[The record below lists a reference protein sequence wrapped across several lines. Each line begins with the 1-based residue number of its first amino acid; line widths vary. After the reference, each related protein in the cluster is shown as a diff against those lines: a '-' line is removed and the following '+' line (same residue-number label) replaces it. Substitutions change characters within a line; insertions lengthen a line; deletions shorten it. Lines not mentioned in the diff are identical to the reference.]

1 MVQPQ
6 GTQHFLDGVEAVVR
20 GQVRKGVEA
29 RTNVCYVCKNVPC
42 SIYMF
47 KRCLFAPK

>member
-20 GQVRKGVEA
+20 GQVKEGVEA
-29 RTNVCYVCKNVPC
+29 QMCGYVCKNVPC